1 MTGLSSKKLA
11 IALVASLALNLF
23 LGGVWTAQWLGHRF
37 EMHQRGG
44 PPHHLRRGMDA
55 LGDEARQTVRQVFDR
70 HAPALR
76 QSFRAHRDARQAIRA
91 VFEEDDFDR
100 ARAETALAS
109 LGAQRAAMRDR
120 SNALMLEIAE
130 SLPPEDRRVF
140 FRHVRPPD
148 LMRRLRRH
156 EGPPPGAGALPE

>member
-1 MTGLSSKKLA
+1 MTGLSNKKLA

-23 LGGVWTAQWLGHRF
+23 LGGVWTAQWLGHRL
-37 EMHQRGG
+37 EMPHRGG
-44 PPHHLRRGMDA
+44 PPHHVRRGMDA
-55 LGDEARQTVRQVFDR
+55 LGDEARQTVRQVFER

-76 QSFRAHRDARQAIRA
+76 ESFRTHRDARRAIRA

-100 ARAETALAS
+100 PRAEAALAA
-109 LGAQRAAMRDR
+109 LGAERAAMRAK
-120 SNALMLEIAE
+120 SNALMLEIAD

-156 EGPPPGAGALPE
+156 EGPPE